1 MVLISMFGL
10 FYSLDSYHQQLQ
22 QQQFLKNVNQAS
34 SANSPSF
41 VSPKQQSS
49 KLLAKDFTKTPA
61 NKAYQHPH
69 QQQHHQTSNNHTS
82 NSHK

>member
-1 MVLISMFGL
+1 MFGL
-10 FYSLDSYHQQLQ
+10 FYSLDLYHQQLQ
-22 QQQFLKNVNQAS
+22 QQQFLKNVNQTS

-41 VSPKQQSS
+41 VQQQSS
-49 KLLAKDFTKTPA
+49 KLPAKDFTKTPA

-69 QQQHHQTSNNHTS
+69 QQQHHYTSNNHTS